1 MSGTYNT
8 ANTANTAD
16 NTDHPMFMFTG
27 QKSEFGMSV
36 FSNPRAQE
44 TYKYQEDEYKK
55 KYALKQ
61 AYDKQEFLR
70 RMRVDIRRE
79 YLTRKKQVKCLQQD
93 AAVDFR
99 NAEMSLQEHYST
111 QGQQQSWKIRAV
123 DICAPLV
130 SEITLPNGDLLDLK
144 TFQADSEFVK
154 VVDFHKSLIHR
165 QNESERQWREQEAAN
180 QAAWGQGIVALGE
193 WYDQS
198 PPTSADEEEEE
209 DDGSAI
215 NKRGAFGGC
224 YDDNQDDAET
234 ETNALNSNNKWGLPM
249 SAEEREILEK
259 GEAAQNQRSE
269 DPSCYYTFINTHDAI
284 DHATWVLASIQERQ
298 ATAGMTEEEREAHYR
313 EIQRRAYSDDEEE
326 EEQRWIENTDGLWD
340 EEAIADEADYR
351 RELAQMKTNGDGDD
365 YADVK
370 QLEVVKVPEPKER
383 VTASAAGG
391 MISAQKKAV
400 AGAAAKARIAKQQR
414 KKQQKQTK
422 QFVPLQVTAN
432 TNHTNEVTV
441 TLSTNKLEINLP
453 KKHLQNATREAM
465 KLHNR
470 KWNRIN
476 AAQKRMT
483 PRGTTVANIPQPNF
497 DGHSDSD
504 GGY

>member
-1 MSGTYNT
+1 MSRNYK
-8 ANTANTAD
+8 TANTAD
-16 NTDHPMFMFTG
+16 NTTDNTDFMFTG
-27 QKSEFGMSV
+27 EMSEFGMRV

-44 TYKYQEDEYKK
+44 TYKHQEDEYKK
-55 KYALKQ
+55 KYTLKK

-111 QGQQQSWKIRAV
+111 QGQRQSWKIRGV

-130 SEITLPNGDLLDLK
+130 SEVTLPNGDLLDLK
-144 TFQADSEFVK
+144 AFQADSEFVK

-165 QNESERQWREQEAAN
+165 QIESERQWREEQAAN
-180 QAAWGQGIVALGE
+180 QSAWGWFNQP
-193 WYDQS
+193 

-209 DDGSAI
+209 DGSAV

-224 YDDNQDDAET
+224 YDDNDET
-234 ETNALNSNNKWGLPM
+234 ETETLNSNNKWGLPM

-284 DHATWVLASIQERQ
+284 DHAAWVLESIQERQ

-340 EEAIADEADYR
+340 EEAIADEAEYR

-391 MISAQKKAV
+391 MISAQKKAA
-400 AGAAAKARIAKQQR
+400 AGAAAKARIVKQQR

-422 QFVPLQVTAN
+422 QFVPLQVAAN

-453 KKHLQNATREAM
+453 KTHLQNATREAM
-465 KLHNR
+465 KLHNQ

-483 PRGTTVANIPQPNF
+483 PRGTTVANIIPQPNF
-497 DGHSDSD
+497 DDHSDSD
-504 GGY
+504 Y

>member
-8 ANTANTAD
+8 ANTANTAN
-16 NTDHPMFMFTG
+16 NTDHSMIMFNGEM
-27 QKSEFGMSV
+27 SEFGMRV
-36 FSNPRAQE
+36 FTNPRAQE

-55 KYALKQ
+55 KFNLKQ

-70 RMRVDIRRE
+70 RMRVDIKRE
-79 YLTRKKQVKCLQQD
+79 YLTRKKQVKRLQQD

-111 QGQQQSWKIRAV
+111 QGQQQSWKIRGV

-130 SEITLPNGDLLDLK
+130 SEVTLPNGDLLDLK
-144 TFQADSEFVK
+144 TFNAESEFAK
-154 VVDFHKSLIHR
+154 VVDFHKSLVDR
-165 QNESERQWREQEAAN
+165 QNESERQWREQEAAY

-209 DDGSAI
+209 DGSAF
-215 NKRGAFGGC
+215 KTRGAFGGC
-224 YDDNQDDAET
+224 YDDAET
-234 ETNALNSNNKWGLPM
+234 ETLNSNNKWCLPM
-249 SAEEREILEK
+249 TAEEREILEK

-269 DPSCYYTFINTHDAI
+269 DPGCYYTFINTHDAI
-284 DHATWVLASIQERQ
+284 DHATWVLASIQERL
-298 ATAGMTEEEREAHYR
+298 ATAGMTEEELEAHYR
-313 EIQRRAYSDDEEE
+313 EIQRLAYGDDEEE
-326 EEQRWIENTDGLWD
+326 DEQRWIENTDGLWD
-340 EEAIADEADYR
+340 EEAREDEAEYR
-351 RELAQMKTNGDGDD
+351 RELAQMKNNGDGDD
-365 YADVK
+365 YTDVQ
-370 QLEVVKVPEPKER
+370 QLEVVKVTEPKER
-383 VTASAAGG
+383 ITASAGGG
-391 MISAQKKAV
+391 MISAQKKAA

-432 TNHTNEVTV
+432 TNRTNEVTV
-441 TLSTNKLEINLP
+441 TLSANKLEINLP

-465 KLHNR
+465 KLHNQ

-476 AAQKRMT
+476 AAQKRIT
-483 PRGTTVANIPQPNF
+483 PRGTKVANIPQPNF
-497 DGHSDSD
+497 DGYSDSD
-504 GGY
+504 Y